1 MSKYLTISRRPG
13 FTLIELLVVIS
24 IIALLIAVLLPT
36 LAASRNSARTLQC
49 LSSIRQMS
57 NLVAIYGNDNTGFM
71 PAAQSVYDSNGNGT
85 IDGGDAAVE
94 GTQAGFWFEVLQIA
108 LEGTGSNLLYT
119 EMANQKE
126 TNLFWSCP
134 EWEDSERFTD
144 VNFRTGYG
152 FTRQPEATSTSGT
165 GPQNVIASWAPD
177 VEFWRPE
184 DLEFP
189 TKRAIIGDC
198 ADWGLIQ
205 QSAVA
210 YQFGDTTQYA
220 LNQVDL
226 YRHLAPVGGTNLAFA
241 DGHAESINQPQDA
254 SDAVRSPDLR

>member
-1 MSKYLTISRRPG
+1 MSTRPRRPG

-57 NLVAIYGNDNTGFM
+57 NLVAIYGNDNNGFM
-71 PAAQSVYDSNGNGT
+71 PSAQSTYDS
-85 IDGGDAAVE
+85 DGDGAITPSDAAVE
-94 GTQAGFWFEVLQIA
+94 GTQGGFWFEVLQIA

-134 EWEDSERFTD
+134 EWEDSDRFTD
-144 VNFRTGYG
+144 VGFRTGYG
-152 FTRQPEATSTSGT
+152 FTRQPEAVSTSFG
-165 GPQNVIASWAPD
+165 GQNVVQHWNASGAI
-177 VEFWRPE
+177 EFWRPE
-184 DLEFP
+184 DLTFP
-189 TKRAIIGDC
+189 TKRAIIGD
-198 ADWGLIQ
+198 ASDWGIFHQGLT
-205 QSAVA
+205 A
-210 YQFGDTTQYA
+210 YEFGFGNN
-220 LNQVDL
+220 LNTLDL
-226 YRHLAPVGGTNLAFA
+226 HRHLAPVGGTNLAFA

-254 SDAVRSPDLR
+254 NDAVRSPDLR